1 MECFLSDT
9 PRSLR
14 HPQKPW
20 LCQAVGD
27 AREPQADVAHEVG
40 DLKLHAGRITLS
52 NVGTSGWRNKME
64 AEIDDYNGMEI
75 DREKDGKHHF

>member
-1 MECFLSDT
+1 M
-9 PRSLR
+9 
-14 HPQKPW
+14 
-20 LCQAVGD
+20 
-27 AREPQADVAHEVG
+27 AHEVG

-75 DREKDGKHHF
+75 DREKDGKRHF